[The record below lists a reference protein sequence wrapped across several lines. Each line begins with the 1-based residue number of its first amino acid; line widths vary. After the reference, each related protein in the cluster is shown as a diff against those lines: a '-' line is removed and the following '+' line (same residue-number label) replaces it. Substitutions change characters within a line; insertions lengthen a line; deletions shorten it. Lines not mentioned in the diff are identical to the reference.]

1 MTMAGALEGVR
12 VVDFGQYIAGP
23 LAAML
28 LADQGA
34 DVVRVDPPG
43 GPRWAT
49 AANATWN
56 RGKRSIVLNLHTE
69 ADRAIATRLIA
80 AADVLVENF
89 RPGVMERLGIGAEE
103 SLRANPR
110 LLYCSLPGF
119 AADDP
124 RAALPGWEGIIAA
137 ATGTYRLGEGDA
149 PPVFTALPIASSFA
163 ALLGAISIMAGLFSR
178 ARDGHGQRIEVPL
191 YDATFEAI
199 GANGLLVNGKP
210 RGDRPDDYGG
220 GFFVCA
226 DGRWIQLQLA
236 KPRFIRRFVR
246 AAGLDVRFSVDRV
259 AVDRELR
266 ARIFAALPA
275 VIRTRSADDW
285 EQLGAEA
292 DFPLIKV
299 RSAAEWIETPHARA
313 SEAVVPLDDP
323 VLGSTWQPNS
333 PVRLSRSR
341 RLLEPAH
348 RLDADRDGIIG
359 ELARLEAARPP
370 PGNDRPRRRAALEG
384 VCVLDLSQVLAGP
397 TCGRTLAEF
406 GAEVVK
412 VNPPDEEGAG
422 IRFNVHRYH
431 TDVNRGKQ
439 TILLDLKRP
448 GASEIFRRL
457 AARSDIIVHNFRGGV
472 LERLGCDY
480 ETTRLAHPGMI
491 YVNVTAYGEV
501 GSWGRRPG
509 YERFGQAPTGISARQ
524 GGDKKPDG
532 QPFAVTD
539 YGSGLSAAFGALLA
553 LFERERSGLGQ
564 RSEAALAYTGTLLQ
578 SPYLIGHA
586 GKRWDEPA
594 GPDAR
599 GFGPLQ
605 RLYRA
610 RDEWLFLGASSG
622 QLGALAA
629 VEGLEGVDR
638 LDGALLAA
646 ELEKRIALLP
656 AAVWTQRL
664 TAGGM
669 GAHQLRR
676 TADLMTDARVAARG
690 LSVTRLHD
698 SGEEVTT
705 IGAIPRLSGTP
716 PEAGRPAATPGADSR
731 AVLEAVGLG
740 LRFEALRD
748 AGVVAE
754 QVLPLE

>member
-1 MTMAGALEGVR
+1 MAGALAGVR

-34 DVVRVDPPG
+34 EVVRVDPPG

-56 RGKRSIVLNLHTE
+56 RGKRSIVLDLQAET
-69 ADRAIATRLIA
+69 DRAIAARLIRT
-80 AADVLVENF
+80 ADVVVENF
-89 RPGVMERLGIGAEE
+89 RPGVMERFGLGVEE
-103 SLRANPR
+103 ALRANPR

-124 RAALPGWEGIIAA
+124 RAALPGWEGVIAA
-137 ATGTYRLGEGDA
+137 ATGTYRLGEGDRSPA
-149 PPVFTALPIASSFA
+149 FTAIPIASSFA
-163 ALLGAISIMAGLFSR
+163 ALLGAISITAGLFSR
-178 ARDGHGQRIEVPL
+178 ARDGRGQRIEVPL
-191 YDATFEAI
+191 YDATFDAI
-199 GANGLLVNGKP
+199 GANGLLINGVQ
-210 RGDRPDDYGG
+210 RGGRPDDYGG
-220 GFFVCA
+220 DVFRCA
-226 DGRWIQLQLA
+226 DGRWVQLQLA
-236 KPRFIRRFVR
+236 KPRFIRRFVC
-246 AAGLDVRFSVDRV
+246 ATGLDVRFNVDRI

-266 ARIFAALPA
+266 AAIFATLPE
-275 VIRTRSADDW
+275 IMRTRSADDW

-292 DFPLIKV
+292 DVPLIKV
-299 RSAAEWIETPHARA
+299 RSASEWIETPHARA
-313 SEAVVPLDDP
+313 SKAVVPLEDP
-323 VLGSTWQPNS
+323 VLGPTWQPNS

-341 RLLEPAH
+341 HVLEPAH
-348 RLDADRDGIIG
+348 RLDADRDAILG

-370 PGNDRPRRRAALEG
+370 PPDDRPPRRAALEG
-384 VCVLDLSQVLAGP
+384 VRILDLSQVLAGP

-439 TILLDLKRP
+439 TLLLNLKRP
-448 GASEIFRRL
+448 GADEVFGRL
-457 AARSDIIVHNFRGGV
+457 AAQSDVVVHNFRAGV
-472 LERLGCDY
+472 LERLGCDFR
-480 ETTRLAHPGMI
+480 TISRAHPGMI

-501 GSWGRRPG
+501 GPWGQRPG
-509 YERFGQAPTGISARQ
+509 YERFGQAPTGIAARQ
-524 GGDKKPDG
+524 GGGGKPG
-532 QPFAVTD
+532 FQSFAVTD
-539 YGSGLSAAFGALLA
+539 YGSGLAAAFGALLA
-553 LFERERSGLGQ
+553 LFERERSGIGQ
-564 RSEAALAYTGTLLQ
+564 RSEAALAYTGTYLQ

-586 GKRWDEPA
+586 GKRWEEPA

-610 RDEWLFLGASSG
+610 RDAWFFLGASSG
-622 QLGALAA
+622 QLGTLAA
-629 VEGLEGVDR
+629 VEGLEGIDR
-638 LDGALLAA
+638 LDGVLLAT
-646 ELEKRIALLP
+646 ELERRIALLP

-664 TAGGM
+664 AAAGM
-669 GAHQLRR
+669 GAYPLCR
-676 TADLMTDARVAARG
+676 TADLMTDAWVVARG

-716 PEAGRPAATPGADSR
+716 TKVGRPAATPGADSR
-731 AVLEAVGLG
+731 AVLEAIGLG
-740 LRFEALRD
+740 PRFEAIRD
-748 AGVVAE
+748 AGGVAE